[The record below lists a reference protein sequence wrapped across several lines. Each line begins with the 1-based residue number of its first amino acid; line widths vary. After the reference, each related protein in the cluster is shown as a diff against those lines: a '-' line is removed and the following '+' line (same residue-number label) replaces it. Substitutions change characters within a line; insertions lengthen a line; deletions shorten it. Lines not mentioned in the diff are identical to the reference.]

1 MEGNKA
7 VVIIGGDHCH
17 RTSFKVSMSYLCGV
31 SERFAREPSHVV
43 RIQSHVSPES
53 MKVFKRFIKTGDLQL
68 NEATFDDLSLLN
80 AEWKCGCDRKL
91 REFADRYF
99 ADHTLKRVLDTIRNR
114 LLKENTTSDL
124 EVRLQNAFCTPISR
138 DLLDH
143 SLRETVKGIGLPLF
157 VRVFEMDNHKLVRKY
172 LSNVFDFMTWCIEWD
187 GPFGTYGSALFRGVD
202 TGDLTSSQMDHLRHC
217 RSFDKTVLGNSLLE
231 TSSRVARI
239 NTMLWILVGALV
251 LAVAFLL
258 FRDSQNRMDIDSLR
272 EAVEDQQ
279 RMLTAC
285 HRPR

>member
-1 MEGNKA
+1 MEGNKTA
-7 VVIIGGDHCH
+7 VIIGGDHSH
-17 RTSFKVSMSYLCGV
+17 RTCFTVSMSHLCNI
-31 SERFAREPSHVV
+31 SERFAHNPSHLV
-43 RIQSHVSPES
+43 RIESHVSPES
-53 MKVFKRFIKTGDLQL
+53 MKVFNIFINTGDLQL

-91 REFADRYF
+91 QEFADRYF
-99 ADHTLKRVLDTIRNR
+99 ADHTLQRVLNAIRNR

-124 EVRLQNAFCTPISR
+124 EVRLQNAFCTPISC
-138 DLLDH
+138 DLLDQ

-172 LSNVFDFMTWCIEWD
+172 LSNVFSFMTWCIESD
-187 GPFGTYGSALFRGVD
+187 GPFGRYGSVLFRGVD
-202 TGDLTSSQMDHLRHC
+202 MDDLTSSQMDRLRHC
-217 RSFDKTVLGNSLLE
+217 RSFDTTVLENDLLE
-231 TSSRVARI
+231 KPYRARNI
-239 NTMLWILVGALV
+239 DTLLWTLVGALV

-258 FRDSQNRMDIDSLR
+258 FRDSQNRRDIDILR